1 MSVAEHKPGEIVA
14 LAGVYWVI
22 HYQHRVRHQVFLE
35 SGTLFPLCRKCS
47 EKVRFE
53 FGAGVRQPQ
62 EEHEIIYL
70 DVDFSVRAAQA
81 Y

>member
-1 MSVAEHKPGEIVA
+1 MSAVEHKPGEIVA

-22 HYQHRVRHQVFLE
+22 HYQHRVRHRVYLE
-35 SGTLFPLCRKCS
+35 SGTLFPLCRRCS

-53 FGAGVRQPQ
+53 LATETRKRN
-62 EEHEIIYL
+62 ELEIIYQ
-70 DVDFSVRAAQA
+70 DVDFSVRAAHS

>member
-1 MSVAEHKPGEIVA
+1 MSAVEHKPGEIVA

-22 HYQHRVRHQVFLE
+22 HNEHRERHRVFLE

-53 FGAGVRQPQ
+53 FAAETRRRDSLD
-62 EEHEIIYL
+62 IIYL
-70 DVDFSVRAAQA
+70 DSDFAVRAASSF
-81 Y
+81 